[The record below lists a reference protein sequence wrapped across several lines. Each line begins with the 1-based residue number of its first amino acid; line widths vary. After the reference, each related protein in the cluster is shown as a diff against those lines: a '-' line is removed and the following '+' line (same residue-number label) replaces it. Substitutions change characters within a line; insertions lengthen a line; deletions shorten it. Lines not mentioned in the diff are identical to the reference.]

1 MKQRLLLLLW
11 ELAASASQFV
21 HLLIGGAIYV
31 VVPGKPLPDRDET
44 TSSRV
49 GRAALKGKRWA
60 LLAERVIDRF
70 AILLGDAPGH
80 CRRNIGT

>member
-1 MKQRLLLLLW
+1 MSVRFWRFLW
-11 ELAASASQFV
+11 ELFASLSQLL
-21 HLLIGGAIYV
+21 HLIVGGALHV
-31 VVPGKPLPDRDET
+31 LVPGKPMPNRDET

-60 LLAERVIDRF
+60 LIAEAVIDWA
-70 AILLGDAPGH
+70 AIRLGEEPGH